1 MNPDTSANTIE
12 QNKDTVFEG
21 ITITADD
28 LRNEYKA
35 TDTGNT
41 WETLRITD
49 ATPIPPPIPVITIN
63 AETVAIEGGLCTISG
78 MPKSGKSAFTSMILA
93 GAISAT
99 HGTPLLDGMVVTA
112 NTEKKAVIHFD
123 TEQARHKHQYNHRTI
138 LKRAGLDSCP
148 PYFLSY
154 NIRQQ
159 SYTEY
164 RQITDEICEAASKA
178 HGGIHLIVIDG
189 MAEYISDTNDLE
201 QSKEIALYFMNLSET
216 YSTAVI
222 GIIHTNKNSN
232 TERGHLG
239 SEVQRKS
246 DSVIRIT
253 CEGDVSYLEPVYLRY
268 AGKGDIPR
276 ISFRYDKECGYHV
289 GCGVLPPK
297 DEIDRN
303 AIGNLEALCDAIY
316 GGQKAYRYGHAIKA
330 IINHTGKGE
339 NIAKGLQ
346 KKMREYELIIQNK
359 GDKMWRINA

>member
-1 MNPDTSANTIE
+1 MKHATSNNHIGHH
-12 QNKDTVFEG
+12 KDTAFEG

-35 TDTGNT
+35 IDSTDK
-41 WETLRITD
+41 WESLRITD
-49 ATPIPPPIPVITIN
+49 STPIPPPVPVITIN
-63 AETVAIEGGLCTISG
+63 GETVAIEGGICTISG

-93 GAISAT
+93 GAITTS
-99 HGTPLLDGMVVTA
+99 HKGPLLDGMIVAA

-123 TEQARHKHQYNHRTI
+123 TEQARHKPQYNHRTI

-148 PYFLSY
+148 PFFRSY
-154 NIRQQ
+154 NIRSF

-164 RQITDEICEAASKA
+164 KKITDEICKAAA
-178 HGGIHLIVIDG
+178 NEHGGIHLIVIDG

-201 QSKEIALYFMNLSET
+201 QSKDIAAYFMNLSET
-216 YSTAVI
+216 YSTPII

-253 CEGDVSYLEPVYLRY
+253 ADGGVSYLEPVFLRY
-268 AGKGDIPR
+268 AGIGDIPR

-289 GCGVLPPK
+289 GSGVLPPK

-303 AIGNLEALCDAIY
+303 SISNLKAICDEIY
-316 GGQKAYRYGHAIKA
+316 GGQKAHRFGEAIEA
-330 IINHTGKGE
+330 IMKHTGKG
-339 NIAKGLQ
+339 ISFAKGAQ
-346 KKMREYELIIQNK
+346 KNMRELELIYQ
-359 GDKMWRINA
+359 DKKDKRWRKNA